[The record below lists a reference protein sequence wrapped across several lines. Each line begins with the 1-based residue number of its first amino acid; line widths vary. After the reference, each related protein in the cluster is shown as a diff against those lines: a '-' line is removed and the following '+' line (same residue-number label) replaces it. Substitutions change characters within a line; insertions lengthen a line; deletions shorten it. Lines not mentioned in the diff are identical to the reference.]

1 MYRFSHKRPSV
12 AVCFF
17 SLSSFRTRSWRVSER
32 AGAASCRSRI
42 FYILLAFHSLTFSY
56 QRFSYLD
63 VANHVVLDRLESRRA
78 QDIYNRQL
86 WISRMVLVNLPK
98 SVDRL
103 SAASRNSVV
112 EMALSFEASTG
123 TSTKLLL
130 TVSKK
135 VPPGGYAAAI
145 VIVCWCL

>member
-42 FYILLAFHSLTFSY
+42 FYILLAY